1 MKGYETVKVDTK
13 VKIIRAFWDLY
24 KTTRIE
30 KITVKSITDACGI
43 YRTTF
48 YLHFADVY
56 AVLEYIEGML
66 LREIRDITMETENP
80 TRAEHDRFV
89 TRLTMCFTE
98 NFDYLRTLLDG
109 KHNPE
114 FARTYK
120 REMIHR
126 IGMLHHMDIEAFD
139 AERKEIAVKSMG
151 VMIDLFLELG
161 ESPNITFEKLAYV
174 IDGYM
179 KNGIIRTLSTL

>member
-1 MKGYETVKVDTK
+1 MKGYENVKVDTK
-13 VKIIRAFWDLY
+13 GRIIRAFWELY

-56 AVLEYIEGML
+56 AVLEHIEYCL
-66 LREIRDITMETENP
+66 LKEIREVVMDHENP
-80 TRAEHDRFV
+80 TRIEREKFLNDLF
-89 TRLTMCFTE
+89 LCFTD
-98 NFDYLRTLLDG
+98 NFDYLRVLLDG

-114 FARTYK
+114 FSRLYK
-120 REMIHR
+120 AELTNRICMVHQIDIASMDQEIKAIALKSLEAMINLYLSL
-126 IGMLHHMDIEAFD
+126 GDIPNVSFD
-139 AERKEIAVKSMG
+139 KLVK
-151 VMIDLFLELG
+151 
-161 ESPNITFEKLAYV
+161 V

-179 KNGIIRTLSTL
+179 HNGIINTLSFL